1 MVAPNLAAPTTITG
15 KTTYLT
21 LANTSETTLLSNAS
35 SSNLALRVTAVTA
48 TNTTATA
55 ASITLTIYTA
65 ASGGTGHFMAGSI
78 SVPGNSS
85 IVLVARDS
93 SVWLEENRRL
103 TVTAGTANAIAV
115 VCSYEEVA

>member
-65 ASGGTGHFMAGSI
+65 ASGGTGHSMAGSI
-78 SVPGNSS
+78 SVPGSSS